1 MPFAIVLGEIF
12 SPSPYNAGLLYLKPC
27 PKGKCLVLK
36 LSTMIDETFC
46 VAKHFLVCTYC
57 LILLDG
63 VRFER
68 LQTFDQ
74 IFKIFFPSN
83 TFDAVWP
90 LSINMF
96 GATKQRLIVLGRQTI
111 LPFGLSFI
119 DFMDH
124 LADAQ
129 K

>member
-27 PKGKCLVLK
+27 PKWKCLVLK

-96 GATKQRLIVLGRQTI
+96 GATKQRLIVLGRQT

-124 LADAQ
+124 LAGAQ